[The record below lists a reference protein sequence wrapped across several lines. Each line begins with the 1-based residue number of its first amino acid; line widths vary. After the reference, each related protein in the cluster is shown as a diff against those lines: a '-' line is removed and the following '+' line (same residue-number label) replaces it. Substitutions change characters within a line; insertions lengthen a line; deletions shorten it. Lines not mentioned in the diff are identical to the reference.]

1 MATAA
6 REGEYLT
13 KKDQGGFLGYSSS
26 INFTVKP
33 FEVEKVSFRNWFL
46 STKISFLLAKNRR
59 EETSYLKTAREGN
72 ASSPVCQ
79 LPDTVE
85 IPP

>member
-26 INFTVKP
+26 INFTVKL

-46 STKISFLLAKNRR
+46 STKISLLAKSRQ

-72 ASSPVCQ
+72 ASSPVCP